1 MLLVDQGFKLSA
13 PALEKSRHR
22 VTSFHCFVR
31 GRASDSNGKRF
42 PHSAMVIP
50 AEPLMWG
57 SSTVGSRSASEVTVK
72 LIPAFGKI
80 LKRILVSVCF
90 QEASALPLPSYM
102 RAEVDE
108 TSDPITANL
117 IVWKDVQEQYR
128 RPFLASRL
136 WWVAKE
142 GDVNFSAACPLT

>member
-1 MLLVDQGFKLSA
+1 MLLADQGFKLSDSD
-13 PALEKSRHR
+13 LQKSRHR

-102 RAEVDE
+102 
-108 TSDPITANL
+108 
-117 IVWKDVQEQYR
+117 
-128 RPFLASRL
+128 
-136 WWVAKE
+136 
-142 GDVNFSAACPLT
+142 